1 MAMDQSDRMGLGV
14 AVGGHAALLAAMALG
29 LFMSTERLQKPEPI
43 AVSLVGEIA
52 EVSTAPDAIQ
62 EESAPPAAGEVE
74 PAEPPPAPVMQI
86 EKPVEKSQ
94 LRPVEKPVKRDI
106 PPPPSKTAIKKPVV
120 KKPLPKIAS
129 ATTKSG
135 RGTTP
140 AKPGGLSK
148 SFEDSINAVGRA
160 PGAGKAVGTPA
171 AKTGAEVRRSV
182 TALLGP
188 QIQRR
193 VESCTPTGI
202 ELNKIITTV
211 TLSLDRSG
219 KLLSVSYGGQ
229 TGVNDSNRPQAEP
242 LKQCILQSVRAASP
256 YQDLDPEYHDVWKAH
271 SMRIKARG

>member
-1 MAMDQSDRMGLGV
+1 MAMDQSEKMGLGV
-14 AVGGHAALLAAMALG
+14 AVGGHVVLLGAMAFG
-29 LFMSTERLQKPEPI
+29 LLMSTDRLKKPEPI

-52 EVSTAPDAIQ
+52 EISTAPDAIQ
-62 EESAPPAAGEVE
+62 EESAPPAAAEAE
-74 PAEPPPAPVMQI
+74 PAEPPPSPAMQI
-86 EKPVEKSQ
+86 ERPVEKPQ
-94 LRPVEKPVKRDI
+94 VKPVEKPVKREVLT
-106 PPPPSKTAIKKPVV
+106 SAKTAV
-120 KKPLPKIAS
+120 KKVSVKQAPAKKVA
-129 ATTKSG
+129 AATKSG

-140 AKPGGLSK
+140 ARPGGLSK
-148 SFEDSINAVGRA
+148 SFEDSINNVGKA

-171 AKTGAEVRRSV
+171 AKSGAEVKRSV

-202 ELNKIITTV
+202 ELDRIITTV
-211 TLSLDRSG
+211 TLSLDQSG

-229 TGVNDSNRPQAEP
+229 TGVNDSNRPQADP

-256 YQDLDPEYHDVWKAH
+256 YRGLDAEYHDVWKSH